1 MEKKS
6 VGLLELE
13 TAVLEC
19 FLEKTPL
26 SPLGVNFHRFGPFS
40 VVKQINVVAFFL
52 ELSPSMKIHPIFHVS
67 LLKLYKESSIPGRF
81 QVPLHPLEIEGQEE
95 LEVSKILDLESIK
108 ENWNILFNGRNMTLV
123 KRPGNLSPIFV
134 II

>member
-26 SPLGVNFHRFGPFS
+26 SPLGVNLVLIKRFL
-40 VVKQINVVAFFL
+40 V
-52 ELSPSMKIHPIFHVS
+52 
-67 LLKLYKESSIPGRF
+67 
-81 QVPLHPLEIEGQEE
+81 
-95 LEVSKILDLESIK
+95 
-108 ENWNILFNGRNMTLV
+108 NMTLLKTYLV
-123 KRPGNLSPIFV
+123 KLARIELTNVESG
-134 II
+134 

>member
-26 SPLGVNFHRFGPFS
+26 SPLGVNASIYIPQLIQS
-40 VVKQINVVAFFL
+40 LKAF
-52 ELSPSMKIHPIFHVS
+52 M
-67 LLKLYKESSIPGRF
+67 
-81 QVPLHPLEIEGQEE
+81 
-95 LEVSKILDLESIK
+95 DL
-108 ENWNILFNGRNMTLV
+108 WRQQ
-123 KRPGNLSPIFV
+123 
-134 II
+134 

>member
-26 SPLGVNFHRFGPFS
+26 SPLGVKERNLIKRRH
-40 VVKQINVVAFFL
+40 
-52 ELSPSMKIHPIFHVS
+52 IFW
-67 LLKLYKESSIPGRF
+67 SSIREMGIMSDGIC
-81 QVPLHPLEIEGQEE
+81 QISLTSGEIEGHCP
-95 LEVSKILDLESIK
+95 LKFGDS
-108 ENWNILFNGRNMTLV
+108 
-123 KRPGNLSPIFV
+123 
-134 II
+134 

>member
-26 SPLGVNFHRFGPFS
+26 SPLGVKTKKFVATHVEKKRTFLSISLQP
-40 VVKQINVVAFFL
+40 QI
-52 ELSPSMKIHPIFHVS
+52 
-67 LLKLYKESSIPGRF
+67 
-81 QVPLHPLEIEGQEE
+81 
-95 LEVSKILDLESIK
+95 
-108 ENWNILFNGRNMTLV
+108 RNL
-123 KRPGNLSPIFV
+123 
-134 II
+134 

>member
-26 SPLGVNFHRFGPFS
+26 SPLGVKMNKNSIIRES
-40 VVKQINVVAFFL
+40 QERSWQDCLKQGWV
-52 ELSPSMKIHPIFHVS
+52 
-67 LLKLYKESSIPGRF
+67 
-81 QVPLHPLEIEGQEE
+81 
-95 LEVSKILDLESIK
+95 IK
-108 ENWNILFNGRNMTLV
+108 
-123 KRPGNLSPIFV
+123 NL
-134 II
+134 

>member
-26 SPLGVNFHRFGPFS
+26 SPLGVKLLRLLPVQCGFRCPPTAVIRGCSNGG
-40 VVKQINVVAFFL
+40 VAR
-52 ELSPSMKIHPIFHVS
+52 SMS
-67 LLKLYKESSIPGRF
+67 
-81 QVPLHPLEIEGQEE
+81 
-95 LEVSKILDLESIK
+95 
-108 ENWNILFNGRNMTLV
+108 
-123 KRPGNLSPIFV
+123 
-134 II
+134 

>member
-26 SPLGVNFHRFGPFS
+26 SPLGVNP
-40 VVKQINVVAFFL
+40 
-52 ELSPSMKIHPIFHVS
+52 KIHSNPN
-67 LLKLYKESSIPGRF
+67 
-81 QVPLHPLEIEGQEE
+81 QVVCYLG
-95 LEVSKILDLESIK
+95 
-108 ENWNILFNGRNMTLV
+108 TL
-123 KRPGNLSPIFV
+123 
-134 II
+134 

>member
-26 SPLGVNFHRFGPFS
+26 SPLGVKEYPMQQTSLN
-40 VVKQINVVAFFL
+40 QIVNQ
-52 ELSPSMKIHPIFHVS
+52 
-67 LLKLYKESSIPGRF
+67 F
-81 QVPLHPLEIEGQEE
+81 QGTQ
-95 LEVSKILDLESIK
+95 
-108 ENWNILFNGRNMTLV
+108 FN
-123 KRPGNLSPIFV
+123 
-134 II
+134 

>member
-26 SPLGVNFHRFGPFS
+26 SPLGVNREMLKDLS
-40 VVKQINVVAFFL
+40 KVFFL
-52 ELSPSMKIHPIFHVS
+52 
-67 LLKLYKESSIPGRF
+67 
-81 QVPLHPLEIEGQEE
+81 
-95 LEVSKILDLESIK
+95 ILQRCS
-108 ENWNILFNGRNMTLV
+108 
-123 KRPGNLSPIFV
+123 
-134 II
+134 

>member
-26 SPLGVNFHRFGPFS
+26 SPLGVNICSGFAHALLFYYTNAGHSRTKYSPKSLVNPLRPKYNS
-40 VVKQINVVAFFL
+40 VRKWLKVPFL
-52 ELSPSMKIHPIFHVS
+52 ENHTYNFLM
-67 LLKLYKESSIPGRF
+67 
-81 QVPLHPLEIEGQEE
+81 
-95 LEVSKILDLESIK
+95 
-108 ENWNILFNGRNMTLV
+108 
-123 KRPGNLSPIFV
+123 
-134 II
+134 

>member
-26 SPLGVNFHRFGPFS
+26 SPLGV
-40 VVKQINVVAFFL
+40 KQYL
-52 ELSPSMKIHPIFHVS
+52 
-67 LLKLYKESSIPGRF
+67 
-81 QVPLHPLEIEGQEE
+81 QEE
-95 LEVSKILDLESIK
+95 KASMAFKNT
-108 ENWNILFNGRNMTLV
+108 NWANGVMLKSTLARMATNALNKALKPSTIVAGFKATGVHFNFPLMM
-123 KRPGNLSPIFV
+123 
-134 II
+134 

>member
-26 SPLGVNFHRFGPFS
+26 SPLGVKKGLDF
-40 VVKQINVVAFFL
+40 
-52 ELSPSMKIHPIFHVS
+52 
-67 LLKLYKESSIPGRF
+67 YKSSG
-81 QVPLHPLEIEGQEE
+81 
-95 LEVSKILDLESIK
+95 
-108 ENWNILFNGRNMTLV
+108 
-123 KRPGNLSPIFV
+123 
-134 II
+134 

>member
-26 SPLGVNFHRFGPFS
+26 SPLGVKVMERLGFPCEF
-40 VVKQINVVAFFL
+40 VAMICFL
-52 ELSPSMKIHPIFHVS
+52 WMPLPVS
-67 LLKLYKESSIPGRF
+67 R
-81 QVPLHPLEIEGQEE
+81 
-95 LEVSKILDLESIK
+95 
-108 ENWNILFNGRNMTLV
+108 
-123 KRPGNLSPIFV
+123 
-134 II
+134 